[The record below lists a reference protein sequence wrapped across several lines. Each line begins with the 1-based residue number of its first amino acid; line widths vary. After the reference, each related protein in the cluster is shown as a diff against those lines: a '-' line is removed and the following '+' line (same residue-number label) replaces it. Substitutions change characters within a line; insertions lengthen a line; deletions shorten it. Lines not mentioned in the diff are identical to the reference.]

1 MKHTVII
8 EEKTQ
13 NLILGYSSET
23 TWIPLSVG
31 DFIEADSGILFVVL
45 SKTFCVRD
53 DTLTIYVGRKDEE

>member
-8 EEKTQ
+8 EKKTQ

-31 DFIEADSGILFVVL
+31 DKVKADGKTSVVK
-45 SKTFCVRD
+45 SKCFDVN
-53 DTLTIYVGRKDEE
+53 DE

>member
-8 EEKTQ
+8 EKKTQ

-31 DFIEADSGILFVVL
+31 DKVKADGKTSVVK
-45 SKTFCVRD
+45 SKCFDVND
-53 DTLTIYVGRKDEE
+53 GTLNIYIGDE

>member
-23 TWIPLSVG
+23 TWIPLSIG
-31 DFIEADSGILFVVL
+31 DWVKADGKISAVK
-45 SKTFCVRD
+45 SKCFDVENG
-53 DTLTIYVGRKDEE
+53 TLNIYIGDE